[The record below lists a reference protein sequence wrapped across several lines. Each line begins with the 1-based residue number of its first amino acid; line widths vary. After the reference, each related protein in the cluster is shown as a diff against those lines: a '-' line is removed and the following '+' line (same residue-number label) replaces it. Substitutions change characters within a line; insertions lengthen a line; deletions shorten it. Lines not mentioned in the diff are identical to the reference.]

1 MFVTYTFSFV
11 LLHSCQTLVPL
22 DLAVLPST
30 GTVLSRLTQP
40 CKLAHHPLGW
50 IHRLPWFVLWKAV
63 AARYL
68 NVTLQS
74 KASKGGVPGSSPWNM
89 TANVNKWQ
97 F

>member
-11 LLHSCQTLVPL
+11 LLCCCQTLVPL

-40 CKLAHHPLGW
+40 CELAPSVGW
-50 IHRLPWFVLWKAV
+50 IHRLPWFVLWKAL

-74 KASKGGVPGSSPWNM
+74 KAGKGGVPGSSPWNM
-89 TANVNKWQ
+89 TANTSKWQ

>member
-11 LLHSCQTLVPL
+11 LCPCQALVPL

-30 GTVLSRLTQP
+30 GTVLSRLMQP
-40 CKLAHHPLGW
+40 CKLAHHPQGW
-50 IHRLPWFVLWKAV
+50 IRRLPWFVLWKAV

-68 NVTLQS
+68 NVMVQS
-74 KASKGGVPGSSPWNM
+74 KASKGGVPGSSPWNII
-89 TANVNKWQ
+89 ADIDKWQ